1 MTQKFSRRNLPHLYD
16 NEGIYFIT
24 YCLADSFQVSLINNI
39 YYTTHNRFD
48 EFKEHFQKYD
58 SLLDSFDSDNNYLA
72 KKEIA
77 DICKMTLHYPDEEEY
92 RLICYTIM
100 PNHVHLVFELLQ
112 GNRGISKIMQGIK
125 GVSARKCNL
134 LLNSKG
140 KFWQDESYDR
150 WVRDD
155 IELYFVIRYVLLNP
169 VKAGYVGDW
178 DNWEYTYCH
187 PKYIVL

>member
-1 MTQKFSRRNLPHLYD
+1 MSQTFHRRNLPHLYD

-24 YCLADSFQVSLINNI
+24 FCLADSFQVGLINNI
-39 YYTTHNRFD
+39 YCNEYNNID
-48 EFKEHFQKYD
+48 EFKMHFQKYD
-58 SLLDSFDSDNNYLA
+58 SLLDSFNSGDNYLA
-72 KKEIA
+72 KKGMA
-77 DICKMTLHYPDEEEY
+77 DICRMTLIYPDDKEY

-100 PNHVHLVFELLQ
+100 PNHIHLVFELLP

-134 LLNSKG
+134 LLNRKG

-169 VKAGYVGDW
+169 VKAGLTC
-178 DNWEYTYCH
+178 NWKSWRHTYCH
-187 PKYIVL
+187 PKFIIL